1 MEVEILNKLDDDFFN
16 VLYELLSHITIP
28 YKSKN
33 GNNSRYGFPKHRSCI
48 FGLSKARK
56 SGVIGLSN
64 MSQLHEPIWDEILR
78 IGDLICPFNFTSC
91 YVNHNV
97 ICKKHVDKGNNGN
110 SLIVSFGSYTG
121 CNLVINDVKYDAYHQ
136 PIIFNGS
143 QLVHYNTDD
152 LNGNKYSLVFFNF

>member
-64 MSQLHEPIWDEILR
+64 MSLLHQDIWDEILR

-97 ICKKHVDKGNNGN
+97 ICKK
-110 SLIVSFGSYTG
+110 TR
-121 CNLVINDVKYDAYHQ
+121 
-136 PIIFNGS
+136 
-143 QLVHYNTDD
+143 
-152 LNGNKYSLVFFNF
+152 